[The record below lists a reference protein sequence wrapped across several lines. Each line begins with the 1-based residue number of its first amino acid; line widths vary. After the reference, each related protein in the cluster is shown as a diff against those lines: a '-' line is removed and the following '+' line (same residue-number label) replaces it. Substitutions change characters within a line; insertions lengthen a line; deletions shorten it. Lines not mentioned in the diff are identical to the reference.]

1 MADQRYVDFLNKLIY
16 GTKNKQIH
24 WKYLDTN
31 KELYIGMEWTKTS
44 NEYSLFS
51 GNKEKIIPNFNRED
65 SFYTREKGTFI
76 VIYVL
81 GNQPAR
87 LYVVP
92 ETYKKIITLTPDEYG
107 EHITRLLNLVQSQF
121 PSADAFI
128 DDFLNNKNEQ

>member
-1 MADQRYVDFLNKLIY
+1 MVDQRYVNFLNKLIID
-16 GTKNKQIH
+16 TKNKQIR

-31 KELYIGMEWTKTS
+31 NELYEGMEWTKTS
-44 NEYSLFS
+44 TEFGVFF
-51 GNKEKIIPNFNRED
+51 GNKEKIVPDFNRED
-65 SFYTREKGTFI
+65 SFYTREKSTFI
-76 VIYVL
+76 VIYVR

-92 ETYKKIITLTPDEYG
+92 ETYKKVITLTPDEYG

-121 PSADAFI
+121 PSADTFI